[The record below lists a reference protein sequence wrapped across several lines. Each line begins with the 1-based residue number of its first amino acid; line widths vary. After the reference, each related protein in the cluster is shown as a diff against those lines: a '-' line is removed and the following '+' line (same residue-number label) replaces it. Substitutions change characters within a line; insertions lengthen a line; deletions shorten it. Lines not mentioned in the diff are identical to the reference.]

1 MNRLIVFGCSYTY
14 GHGLQDCIASN
25 GSGPGLYP
33 SKFAWPQLVA
43 NVANLECINQSDPG
57 SSNQQI
63 LWQIERFNFEVNDTV
78 IIHWSFCNRAMYRT
92 IKNDIVKIM
101 PHYSKSKGLVLAK
114 KYYALE
120 NELNMY
126 DKTRIFLN
134 YANYKLKNIGI
145 KKIINFSPILEPNME
160 QIITN
165 LNLQYDFKTDD
176 INLVHYHKKNL
187 FPDAD
192 TALDNS
198 HPGPK
203 THQRFAEY
211 ILGEYPWLKE

>member
-25 GSGPGLYP
+25 GSAPGLYP

-63 LWQIERFNFEVNDTV
+63 LWQIERFDFEVNDTV

-92 IKNDIVKIM
+92 IKNDIVKIL
-101 PHYSKSKGLVLAK
+101 PQYGKSKGLVLAK

-120 NELNMY
+120 NQLNMY

-134 YANYKLKNIGI
+134 YANYRLKNIGI
-145 KKIINFSPILEPNME
+145 NNF
-160 QIITN
+160 
-165 LNLQYDFKTDD
+165 DTDD
-176 INLVHYHKKNL
+176 INLVHYYKKNL

-211 ILGEYPWLKE
+211 ILGEYPWLKD

>member
-1 MNRLIVFGCSYTY
+1 MNRLIAFGCSYTY
-14 GHGLQDCIASN
+14 GHGLQDCIADN
-25 GSGPGLYP
+25 GSGAGRYP

-43 NVANLECINQSDPG
+43 NVANLECINKSAPG
-57 SSNQQI
+57 SSNQEI

-92 IKNDIVKIM
+92 VKNDILKIM
-101 PHYSKSKGLVLAK
+101 PQYNKSKGPVLAR
-114 KYYALE
+114 KYYMLE

-134 YANYKLKNIGI
+134 YANYRLKNIGI
-145 KKIINFSPILEPNME
+145 NKIINFSPILEPNME

-165 LNLQYDFKTDD
+165 HNLQYDFDTDD

-192 TALDNS
+192 DALDNS

-211 ILGEYPWLKE
+211 ILQEYPWLKE